1 MNICRIFADAR
12 HLSKTHVTMLF
23 LLATSLATLELTPDN
38 WEKEV
43 TNSGKSAM
51 IK

>member
-1 MNICRIFADAR
+1 MNHVVHPQPPHTDA
-12 HLSKTHVTMLF
+12 HTMLAI
-23 LLATSLATLELTPDN
+23 LATSLATLELTPDT

-51 IK
+51 VK